1 MFTLFIKAPTI
12 SLFMKKMGVDKLHKL
27 ERFEHEE

>member
-12 SLFMKKMGVDKLHKL
+12 PMLMKRFKVDKLHKL
-27 ERFEHEE
+27 EEFEYEE